1 MALQTQHVQPQSRPR
16 PQNLWQKAL
25 ETLDDDL
32 KASLDFKKSTKHNIL
47 AAVLKTAEEKKQL
60 CLKKRWKFKK
70 SNGEEVI
77 LRDVVEK
84 IIVWLE
90 KFKSIGDVAV
100 PYDPTH
106 CSLPWAGVR
115 FLLQVSWD
123 TRCRNLTDADS
134 HEVAVSDKQVFG
146 ATVEGLETISHL
158 ISRYAI
164 FEDLYMQRG
173 MATRCELEAML
184 VGCMRRS

>member
-1 MALQTQHVQPQSRPR
+1 MKGAMELQTQLVQPQSRPQ

-47 AAVLKTAEEKKQL
+47 ATVLKTAEEKKQL

-70 SNGEEVI
+70 PNGEEVV

-100 PYDPTH
+100 QYDPSH

-115 FLLQVSWD
+115 FLLQVSW
-123 TRCRNLTDADS
+123 
-134 HEVAVSDKQVFG
+134 
-146 ATVEGLETISHL
+146 
-158 ISRYAI
+158 Y
-164 FEDLYMQRG
+164 
-173 MATRCELEAML
+173 
-184 VGCMRRS
+184 